1 MTELI
6 AVTNRVMDRF
16 SEGVQLV
23 GGQQWHN
30 STPCGHWDVRE
41 VINHVTVE
49 QLWVPPLLQGA
60 TVDEIGDR
68 FNGDQ
73 LGTDPIAAWSAA
85 STEAL
90 ACFSAPGALDGEVS
104 LSAGIT
110 ATKSYCWEMTV
121 DAFIHAWDVL
131 RGIGA
136 DEVLDPELVD
146 VISERLFA
154 KADAAGDAEVPTAGD
169 APSKQTRLLAKFG
182 REG

>member
-1 MTELI
+1 M
-6 AVTNRVMDRF
+6 
-16 SEGVQLV
+16 
-23 GGQQWHN
+23 
-30 STPCGHWDVRE
+30 
-41 VINHVTVE
+41 
-49 QLWVPPLLQGA
+49 
-60 TVDEIGDR
+60 
-68 FNGDQ
+68 
-73 LGTDPIAAWSAA
+73 
-85 STEAL
+85 
-90 ACFSAPGALDGEVS
+90 
-104 LSAGIT
+104 
-110 ATKSYCWEMTV
+110 